1 MHSTGIIS
9 SFRQSMLLPSNLS
22 WRKNSGISFTST
34 EIMWLGRMS
43 FVMSNQN
50 RDIWVSTVPFLS
62 TLLSRITSKQLIR
75 SVATMIRLSPL
86 S

>member
-1 MHSTGIIS
+1 M
-9 SFRQSMLLPSNLS
+9 
-22 WRKNSGISFTST
+22 SFTST
-34 EIMWLGRMS
+34 DIMWLGRMS

-62 TLLSRITSKQLIR
+62 TLLPRITSKQLMR